1 MGPLEV
7 KAGEYRGVRA
17 LCKIDPQTR
26 IRRTHEI
33 VTGKKLETDEEDV
46 AGGMTAKILRGRGLY
61 KVGALG

>member
-33 VTGKKLETDEEDV
+33 VTGKKLETDGEDDV
-46 AGGMTAKILRGRGLY
+46 LFQDGGSAPLSRYGDG
-61 KVGALG
+61 